1 MVSVTISLA
10 LVFSPLPRSFCLG
23 RDRVLVV
30 LCLGA
35 CLTFDIYPAAK
46 HSFLAKNQQPAIP
59 DVSQE
64 WCLKVVMICIRNEYV
79 ERVMHIL
86 LANGQYWLVLLFFI
100 YFILMSFLKFAN
112 FSLGYIG
119 SAFVVV

>member
-1 MVSVTISLA
+1 
-10 LVFSPLPRSFCLG
+10 
-23 RDRVLVV
+23 
-30 LCLGA
+30 
-35 CLTFDIYPAAK
+35 
-46 HSFLAKNQQPAIP
+46 
-59 DVSQE
+59 
-64 WCLKVVMICIRNEYV
+64 
-79 ERVMHIL
+79 MHIL